1 MRNFKTLSTA
11 AVLCALMVA
20 SCGKST
26 KVSGVVA
33 DAPQSDIVVKLLDVN
48 KYKVLDTVK
57 TDASG
62 AFKYALD
69 VQKGRPEFIYLFR
82 GDKRIASLL
91 LENGDKVK
99 ITADTLGNYSVEG
112 SAETEKLIAVERAEA
127 EFANTFAATTAKLA
141 DLDPESAAAM
151 QVRQDLAK
159 QYISYYR
166 DRVLYIMQN
175 SHSLTVIPVLYQKVG
190 ENLDLFSQSTD
201 ALHFNSMVDSLKT
214 VYPESK
220 YVKALEEEAKM
231 RSSYLNLESLV
242 AGADAT
248 GFPDLKLPDVNGEK
262 VALSSLTGK
271 VVILY
276 FWTASAA
283 DQKMLNVETMKPV
296 YEKYHDRG
304 LDIYA
309 VSLDVDKSVWAS
321 AVRNQ
326 KLEWTNVCDGLGSS
340 CPAVTLYNVPA
351 VPFVYI
357 IKDGDIVLDASIND
371 GATLSK
377 YLDSVL

>member
-1 MRNFKTLSTA
+1 MRNFNSLFA
-11 AVLCALMVA
+11 AALCVLMVA

-33 DAPQSDIVVKLLDVN
+33 DAPQSEVIVKLLDVN
-48 KYKVLDTVK
+48 RYKVLDTVK

-69 VQKGRPEFIYLFR
+69 VQKGQPEFIYLFH

-91 LENGDKVK
+91 LENGDNVKV
-99 ITADTLGNYSVEG
+99 TADTLGNYSVSG
-112 SAETEKLIAVERAEA
+112 SVETEKLIAVERAEA
-127 EFANTFAATTAKLA
+127 DFANSFAATTAKLA

-214 VYPESK
+214 VYPDSK
-220 YVKALEEEAKM
+220 YVKALEEEAKL
-231 RSSYLNLESLV
+231 RSSYLNLQSMV
-242 AGADAT
+242 ANSTAA
-248 GFPDLKLPDVNGEK
+248 GFPELKLPDVNGNK
-262 VALSSLTGK
+262 VALSSLEGK

-276 FWTASAA
+276 FWTADAA
-283 DQKMLNVETMKPV
+283 DQKMLNLETIKPV

-340 CPAVTLYNVPA
+340 SPAVTLYNVPA
-351 VPFVYI
+351 VPFIYI
-357 IKDGDIVLDASIND
+357 IKDGDIVLDADISD
-371 GATLSK
+371 DATLRK

>member
-1 MRNFKTLSTA
+1 MRNFNSLFA
-11 AVLCALMVA
+11 AALCVLMVA

-33 DAPQSDIVVKLLDVN
+33 DAPQSEVIVKLLDVN
-48 KYKVLDTVK
+48 RYKVLDTVK

-69 VQKGRPEFIYLFR
+69 VQKGQPEFIYLFH

-91 LENGDKVK
+91 LEQGDNVKV
-99 ITADTLGNYSVEG
+99 TADTLGNYSVSG

-127 EFANTFAATTAKLA
+127 DFANSFAATTAKLS

-214 VYPESK
+214 VYPDSK
-220 YVKALEEEAKM
+220 YVKALEEEAKL
-231 RSSYLNLESLV
+231 RSSYLNLQSMV
-242 AGADAT
+242 ANSTAT
-248 GFPDLKLPDVNGEK
+248 GFPDIKLPDVNGNK
-262 VALSSLTGK
+262 VALSSLESK

-276 FWTASAA
+276 FWTADAA
-283 DQKMLNVETMKPV
+283 DQKMLNLETIKPI

-326 KLEWTNVCDGLGSS
+326 KLEWTNVCDGLGAS
-340 CPAVTLYNVPA
+340 CPAVTLYNVPS
-351 VPFVYI
+351 VPFIYI
-357 IKDGDIVLDASIND
+357 IKDGDIVLDANISD
-371 GATLSK
+371 DATLRK
-377 YLDSVL
+377 YLESVL